1 MRVGL
6 MRILCS
12 NKGET
17 EVGSLAMACRPEWP
31 ADYFRF
37 SKTDRGRSRP
47 DRVSSSRIELDVAGH
62 PSRTSKSSYQLS
74 GPDT

>member
-1 MRVGL
+1 MAVLFGVVGLVLGDGDAMRVGL

-31 ADYFRF
+31 AD
-37 SKTDRGRSRP
+37 
-47 DRVSSSRIELDVAGH
+47 
-62 PSRTSKSSYQLS
+62 
-74 GPDT
+74 

>member
-1 MRVGL
+1 MLFGVVGLLLGVGDAVRFGL

-31 ADYFRF
+31 ADYSRF
-37 SKTDRGRSRP
+37 SKMDHGRSRRDGAYHEK
-47 DRVSSSRIELDVAGH
+47 DRNAW
-62 PSRTSKSSYQLS
+62 PT
-74 GPDT
+74 